1 MILLCVYVPSD
12 GFFSP
17 DGFSCAPPPP
27 PHAAAMMRN
36 PAAAAATTAAAAAKD
51 LIWRRRTR
59 RRARTLFPQT
69 YFVFSN
75 GVFRRVASYL
85 VGPRARRKEEGGG
98 NRDPSSKE
106 KVKLRSKHDGTTAFN
121 VRGVNRLYRKTLANT
136 SSTLCATTTP
146 HRSTTCRLRRR

>member
-17 DGFSCAPPPP
+17 DGFSCAPPP

-51 LIWRRRTR
+51 LIWRRRRR

-75 GVFRRVASYL
+75 GVIRRIASYL
-85 VGPRARRKEEGGG
+85 VGPRARRREEGGIG
-98 NRDPSSKE
+98 IP
-106 KVKLRSKHDGTTAFN
+106 LQ
-121 VRGVNRLYRKTLANT
+121 RKK
-136 SSTLCATTTP
+136 
-146 HRSTTCRLRRR
+146 